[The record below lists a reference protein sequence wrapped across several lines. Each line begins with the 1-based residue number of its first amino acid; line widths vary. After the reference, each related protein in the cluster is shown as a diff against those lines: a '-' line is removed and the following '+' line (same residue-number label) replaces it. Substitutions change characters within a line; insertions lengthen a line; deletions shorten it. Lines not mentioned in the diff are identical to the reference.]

1 MRAFHLS
8 KVVFGFLLA
17 FQTSIAN
24 DEAPSVAVSGSVN
37 SCGPV
42 PLDIKGGTPP
52 YTITIKKAV
61 SAWLQDQFI
70 VKERDVRESLADRSI
85 ALFSLPAGM
94 TNGMVITFEVK
105 DSKGLTTTSGQSTV
119 SPSTD
124 CPQPPQG
131 PAGKPDGA
139 ADAKSPGDVAPPGPP
154 GGDGGAKNPTDGS
167 APASPENPPGGST
180 PAPAPSP
187 NPNPAPPAP
196 GQPANALNATGNSTA
211 TGPQPGDPPSSNT
224 TNISGSINANM
235 TDKAG
240 SGVNATM
247 SDNSASNNSTGKAGS
262 TNSTT
267 ITPPRPNYTPPKNNG
282 NSSSSVNNRP
292 TPPRSGASRGQL
304 NSFYLHLF
312 VVCLTGLII
321 SR

>member
-52 YTITIKKAV
+52 YTITIKKADNPGGPPLRSV
-61 SAWLQDQFI
+61 PDAN
-70 VKERDVRESLADRSI
+70 KTPSL
-85 ALFSLPAGM
+85 SLPAGM

-247 SDNSASNNSTGKAGS
+247 SDSSASNNSTGKAGS
-262 TNSTT
+262 TNSTI

-292 TPPRSGASRGQL
+292 TPPRSGASRRQL
-304 NSFYLHLF
+304 NPLYLHLF

-321 SR
+321 NR